1 MKGLALAAPKKYN
14 RVASVEFWRFLF
26 TFLVSLYHFEIFFP
40 KRKLFLSGSSAVE
53 FFFVLA
59 GFTIAMA
66 AAHKREKQLE
76 PCTTRQAHLLAIDFI
91 KRNL

>member
-1 MKGLALAAPKKYN
+1 MGGETLAAPKKSR

-26 TFLVSLYHFEIFFP
+26 TVLVCLYHFEILFP

-59 GFTIAMA
+59 GFTIAMS
-66 AAHKREKQLE
+66 AAHKMERQIE
-76 PCTTRQAHLLAIDFI
+76 PVTTRQAHLAG
-91 KRNL
+91 